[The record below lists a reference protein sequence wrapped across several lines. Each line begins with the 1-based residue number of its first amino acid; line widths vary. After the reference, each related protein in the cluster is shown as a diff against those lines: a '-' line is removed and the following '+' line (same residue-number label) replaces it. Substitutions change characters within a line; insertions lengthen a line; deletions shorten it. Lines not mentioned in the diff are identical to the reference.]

1 VQRNGVVNAGLLDQQ
16 FALRWVQDHIGKFGG
31 DPSKVTIFGISAGG
45 KSWWLVVARI
55 VMTQRPQV
63 VQ

>member
-31 DPSKVTIFGISAGG
+31 DPGKVTIFGISAGG
-45 KSWWLVVARI
+45 KS
-55 VMTQRPQV
+55 
-63 VQ
+63 